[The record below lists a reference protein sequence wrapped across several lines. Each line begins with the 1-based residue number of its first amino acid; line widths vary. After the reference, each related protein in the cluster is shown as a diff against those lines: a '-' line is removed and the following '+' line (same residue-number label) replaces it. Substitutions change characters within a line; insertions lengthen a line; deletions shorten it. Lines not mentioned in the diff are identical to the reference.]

1 MAKNWTIGEAFR
13 AVMEGDKESILDV
26 GKRFPLSCVMLAKV
40 NAEAAVIFDALPEN
54 MTVRKLESA
63 LKGDIEVS
71 DEEDANEDTPVVE
84 KKEKKEKAE
93 KKVGKRGRPAK
104 KVAEPDDDE
113 DFDDE
118 DFDDEDE
125 EDEDE
130 EEVVVKSKKNKKEKE
145 KKNKKPAKK
154 SVVEDDDDDDD
165 DFDFDDDD
173 E

>member
-1 MAKNWTIGEAFR
+1 MAKNWTIGEAFK
-13 AVMEGDKESILDV
+13 AVMEGDKEGILDV

-54 MTVRKLESA
+54 MTVRKLESV

-71 DEEDANEDTPVVE
+71 DEDDANEDAPVVE

-93 KKVGKRGRPAK
+93 KKAGKRGRPAK
-104 KVAEPDDDE
+104 KVVEPDDDDDE
-113 DFDDE
+113 DFD
-118 DFDDEDE
+118 E
-125 EDEDE
+125 EDDDE
-130 EEVVVKSKKNKKEKE
+130 EEVVVKPKKKEKE

-154 SVVEDDDDDDD
+154 PVVEDDDDDDD

>member
-1 MAKNWTIGEAFR
+1 MAKNWTIGEAFK
-13 AVMEGDKESILDV
+13 AVMEGDKEGILDV

-54 MTVRKLESA
+54 MTVRKLESV

-71 DEEDANEDTPVVE
+71 DEDDTNEDASVVE

-93 KKVGKRGRPAK
+93 KKSGKRGRPAK

-113 DFDDE
+113 DFD
-118 DFDDEDE
+118 EDE

-130 EEVVVKSKKNKKEKE
+130 EEVVVKPKKNKKEKE

-165 DFDFDDDD
+165 FDFDDDD

>member
-1 MAKNWTIGEAFR
+1 MAKNWTIGEAFK
-13 AVMEGDKESILDV
+13 AVMEGDKEGILDV

-54 MTVRKLESA
+54 MTVRKLESV

-71 DEEDANEDTPVVE
+71 DEDDASEDAPVVE

-93 KKVGKRGRPAK
+93 KKVSKRGRPAK
-104 KVAEPDDDE
+104 KVVEPD
-113 DFDDE
+113 DDE

-130 EEVVVKSKKNKKEKE
+130 EEVVVKPKKNKKEKE

-154 SVVEDDDDDDD
+154 PVVEDDDDDD

>member
-1 MAKNWTIGEAFR
+1 MAKNWTIGEAFK
-13 AVMEGDKESILDV
+13 AVMEGDKEGILDV

-71 DEEDANEDTPVVE
+71 DEDDANEDAPVVE

-104 KVAEPDDDE
+104 KVVEPDD
-113 DFDDE
+113 DDE

-130 EEVVVKSKKNKKEKE
+130 EEVVVKPKKKEKE

>member
-1 MAKNWTIGEAFR
+1 MAKNWTIGEAFK
-13 AVMEGDKESILDV
+13 AVMEGDKEGILDV

-54 MTVRKLESA
+54 MTVRKLESV

-71 DEEDANEDTPVVE
+71 DEDDASEDASVVE
-84 KKEKKEKAE
+84 KKEKKEKIE

-104 KVAEPDDDE
+104 KVVEPD
-113 DFDDE
+113 DDE

-130 EEVVVKSKKNKKEKE
+130 EEVVVKPKKNKKEKE

-154 SVVEDDDDDDD
+154 PVAEDDDDDD

>member
-1 MAKNWTIGEAFR
+1 MAKNWTIGEAFK
-13 AVMEGDKESILDV
+13 AVMEGDKEGILDV

-54 MTVRKLESA
+54 MTVRKLESV
-63 LKGDIEVS
+63 LKGDVEVS
-71 DEEDANEDTPVVE
+71 DEDDANEDALVVE

-104 KVAEPDDDE
+104 KVVEPDDDDE
-113 DFDDE
+113 DFDE
-118 DFDDEDE
+118 DDED
-125 EDEDE
+125 DE
-130 EEVVVKSKKNKKEKE
+130 EEVVVKPKKKEKE

-154 SVVEDDDDDDD
+154 PVVEDDDDDD

>member
-1 MAKNWTIGEAFR
+1 MAKNWTIGEAFK
-13 AVMEGDKESILDV
+13 AVMEGDKEGILDV

-54 MTVRKLESA
+54 MTVRKLESV
-63 LKGDIEVS
+63 LKGDVEVS
-71 DEEDANEDTPVVE
+71 DEDDANEDAPVVE

-93 KKVGKRGRPAK
+93 KKSGKRGRPAK
-104 KVAEPDDDE
+104 KVVEPDDDDDE
-113 DFDDE
+113 DFD
-118 DFDDEDE
+118 E
-125 EDEDE
+125 EDDDE
-130 EEVVVKSKKNKKEKE
+130 EEVVVKPKKKEKE

-154 SVVEDDDDDDD
+154 PVVEDDDDDDDD

>member
-1 MAKNWTIGEAFR
+1 MAKNWTIGEAFK
-13 AVMEGDKESILDV
+13 AVLEGDKEGILDV

-54 MTVRKLESA
+54 MTVRKLESV

-71 DEEDANEDTPVVE
+71 DEDDANEDAPAVE
-84 KKEKKEKAE
+84 KKEKKEKVE
-93 KKVGKRGRPAK
+93 KKGSKRGRPAK
-104 KVAEPDDDE
+104 KVVEPDDDE

-130 EEVVVKSKKNKKEKE
+130 EEVVVKPKKKEKE

-165 DFDFDDDD
+165 FDFDDDD

>member
-1 MAKNWTIGEAFR
+1 MAKNWTIGEAFK
-13 AVMEGDKESILDV
+13 AVMEGDKEGILDV

-54 MTVRKLESA
+54 MTVRKLESV

-71 DEEDANEDTPVVE
+71 DEDDANEDAPVVE
-84 KKEKKEKAE
+84 KKEKKEKVE
-93 KKVGKRGRPAK
+93 KKAGKRGRPAK
-104 KVAEPDDDE
+104 KVVEPDDDDE
-113 DFDDE
+113 DFD
-118 DFDDEDE
+118 E
-125 EDEDE
+125 EDDDE
-130 EEVVVKSKKNKKEKE
+130 EEVVVKPKKKEKE

-165 DFDFDDDD
+165 FDFDDDD

>member
-1 MAKNWTIGEAFR
+1 MAKNWTIGEAFK
-13 AVMEGDKESILDV
+13 AVMEGDKEGILDV

-54 MTVRKLESA
+54 MTVRKLESV

-71 DEEDANEDTPVVE
+71 DEDDANEDAPVVE
-84 KKEKKEKAE
+84 KKEKKEKVE

-104 KVAEPDDDE
+104 KAVEPD
-113 DFDDE
+113 DDE

-130 EEVVVKSKKNKKEKE
+130 EDEDEEEVVVKPKKNKKEKE

-165 DFDFDDDD
+165 FDFDDDD

>member
-1 MAKNWTIGEAFR
+1 MAKNWTIGEAFK
-13 AVMEGDKESILDV
+13 AVMEGDKEGILDV

-63 LKGDIEVS
+63 LKGDAEVS
-71 DEEDANEDTPVVE
+71 DEDDANEDASVVE

-104 KVAEPDDDE
+104 KVVEPDDDE
-113 DFDDE
+113 DFDD
-118 DFDDEDE
+118 DDEDE

-130 EEVVVKSKKNKKEKE
+130 EEVVVKPKKKEKE

-165 DFDFDDDD
+165 FDFDDDD

>member
-1 MAKNWTIGEAFR
+1 MAKNWTIGEAFK
-13 AVMEGDKESILDV
+13 AVLEGDKEGILDV

-54 MTVRKLESA
+54 MTVRKLESV

-71 DEEDANEDTPVVE
+71 DEDDANEDAPVAE

-104 KVAEPDDDE
+104 KVAETDDDE
-113 DFDDE
+113 DFEDE

-130 EEVVVKSKKNKKEKE
+130 EEVVVKPKKNKKE
-145 KKNKKPAKK
+145 KNKKPAKK
-154 SVVEDDDDDDD
+154 PVAEDDDDDD

>member
-1 MAKNWTIGEAFR
+1 MAKNWTIGEAFK
-13 AVMEGDKESILDV
+13 AVLEGDKEGILDV

-54 MTVRKLESA
+54 MTVRKLESV
-63 LKGDIEVS
+63 LKGDVEVS
-71 DEEDANEDTPVVE
+71 DEDDANEDAPVVE

-93 KKVGKRGRPAK
+93 KKSGKRGRPAK

-118 DFDDEDE
+118 DED
-125 EDEDE
+125 DEDE
-130 EEVVVKSKKNKKEKE
+130 EEVVVKPKKNKKEKE

-165 DFDFDDDD
+165 FDFDDDD

>member
-1 MAKNWTIGEAFR
+1 MAKNWTIGEAFK
-13 AVMEGDKESILDV
+13 AVLEGDKEGILDV

-40 NAEAAVIFDALPEN
+40 NAEASVIFDALPEN
-54 MTVRKLESA
+54 MTVRKLESV

-71 DEEDANEDTPVVE
+71 DEDDANEDAPVVE

-93 KKVGKRGRPAK
+93 KKAGKRGRPAK
-104 KVAEPDDDE
+104 KVVEPDDDDDE
-113 DFDDE
+113 DFD
-118 DFDDEDE
+118 E
-125 EDEDE
+125 EDDDE
-130 EEVVVKSKKNKKEKE
+130 EEVVVKPKKKEKE

-154 SVVEDDDDDDD
+154 PVVEDDDDDDD

>member
-1 MAKNWTIGEAFR
+1 MAKNWTIGEAFK
-13 AVMEGDKESILDV
+13 AVLEGDKEGILDV

-71 DEEDANEDTPVVE
+71 DEDDANEDAPVVE

-93 KKVGKRGRPAK
+93 KKGGKRGRPAK
-104 KVAEPDDDE
+104 KGVELD
-113 DFDDE
+113 DDE

-130 EEVVVKSKKNKKEKE
+130 EEVVVKPKKKEKE
-145 KKNKKPAKK
+145 KKNKKPTKK
-154 SVVEDDDDDDD
+154 PVVEDDDDDD

>member
-1 MAKNWTIGEAFR
+1 MAKNWTIGEAFK
-13 AVMEGDKESILDV
+13 AVMEGDKEGILDV

-71 DEEDANEDTPVVE
+71 DEDDANEDTPVVE

-118 DFDDEDE
+118 DE

-130 EEVVVKSKKNKKEKE
+130 EEVVVKPKKNKKEKE

-154 SVVEDDDDDDD
+154 PVVEDDDDDD

>member
-1 MAKNWTIGEAFR
+1 MAKNWTIGEAFK
-13 AVMEGDKESILDV
+13 AVMEGDKEGILDV

-71 DEEDANEDTPVVE
+71 DEDDANEDAPVIE

-104 KVAEPDDDE
+104 KVVEPDDDDDE
-113 DFDDE
+113 DFD
-118 DFDDEDE
+118 E
-125 EDEDE
+125 EDDDE
-130 EEVVVKSKKNKKEKE
+130 EEVVVKPKKKE

-154 SVVEDDDDDDD
+154 PVVEDDDDDDD

>member
-1 MAKNWTIGEAFR
+1 MAKNWTIGEAFK
-13 AVMEGDKESILDV
+13 AVLEGDKEGILDV

-54 MTVRKLESA
+54 MTVRKLESV

-71 DEEDANEDTPVVE
+71 DEDDANEDAPVVE

-130 EEVVVKSKKNKKEKE
+130 EEVVVKPKKNKKEKE

-154 SVVEDDDDDDD
+154 PVVEDDDDDD